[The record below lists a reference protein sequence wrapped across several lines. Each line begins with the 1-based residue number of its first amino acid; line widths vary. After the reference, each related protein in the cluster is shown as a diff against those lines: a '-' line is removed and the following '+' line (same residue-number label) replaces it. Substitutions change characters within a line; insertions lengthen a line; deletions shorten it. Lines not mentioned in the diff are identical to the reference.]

1 MKEIYNKIKKAFEI
15 SDIKKLAEREKKQWY
30 YSLCTSKPII
40 GQPLILGFNRSA
52 DSGNFKPQNI
62 DNLPNVT
69 NWSDMGLL
77 SQIKEP
83 LKKNF
88 PMIDQESYNHAN
100 FCFFRSNNEKQIT
113 ERDIKICEPIFEE
126 FIAHLKPKIIFGYSD
141 RLSNYLISNRR
152 IKYLNE
158 KKLSNGNTGVFL
170 YQGFMRL
177 NGWWTYINLLPHPN
191 NRQYKEKK
199 KTLWK
204 FENHTY
210 PYEYHFTD
218 FLNFLESKGIN
229 PTLSENPIEEQGIR
243 KALLNKDA
251 FKFSNLH
258 LHEYRTILPKNF
270 DLYDISALTR
280 FALQYTC
287 HFEKIKPD
295 YKYYI
300 KKKQETEL
308 SEIIT
313 ELFDKDSFEHSYL
326 VAKMNLQRFYVA
338 NKFPDEFREYKK
350 LNTKINKGY
359 WKPIMS

>member
-1 MKEIYNKIKKAFEI
+1 MKK
-15 SDIKKLAEREKKQWY
+15 S
-30 YSLCTSKPII
+30 
-40 GQPLILGFNRSA
+40 
-52 DSGNFKPQNI
+52 
-62 DNLPNVT
+62 
-69 NWSDMGLL
+69 
-77 SQIKEP
+77 
-83 LKKNF
+83 F
-88 PMIDQESYNHAN
+88 PTIDQESYNHSN

-113 ERDIKICEPIFEE
+113 ERDIKICEPIFED

-141 RLSNYLISNRR
+141 RLCDYLISNGR

-158 KKLSNGNTGVFL
+158 KKLSNGNTSVFL

-177 NGWWTYINLLPHPN
+177 NGWWTYINLLPHPS

-199 KTLWK
+199 TTLWN

-229 PTLSENPIEEQGIR
+229 PTLSKNPIEEQGIR
-243 KALLNKDA
+243 KALLSKDA
-251 FKFSNLH
+251 FDFPNLNNLH
-258 LHEYRTILPKNF
+258 KYRTILPKNF
-270 DLYDISALTR
+270 DLYDIAALTR
-280 FALQYTC
+280 IIIQ
-287 HFEKIKPD
+287 HQKFETD
-295 YKYYI
+295 YKDYI

-313 ELFDKDSFEHSYL
+313 ELFGKDAFEHSYL
-326 VAKMNLQRFYVA
+326 VAKMSLQRFYVA
-338 NKFPDEFREYKK
+338 NKFPNEFREYKK